1 MRLYKALMAALPHR
15 AAPSENQT
23 QDPAGPGT
31 LLVQGPCW
39 SKDPAGPRTLV
50 RPSEGPTVKSAPN
63 WVLWD
68 VVYFVKAGQNQI

>member
-39 SKDPAGPRTLV
+39 SKDPAGPRTLLV
-50 RPSEGPTVKSAPN
+50 PGPWYGLQKVQRSN
-63 WVLWD
+63 LLLIG
-68 VVYFVKAGQNQI
+68 FCGMLSIL